1 MSRRRAAEPDAA
13 ALVDT
18 QAGRSPTGRARPPPM
33 RAVARVVGVSQS
45 TVSRILNDVPLLV
58 PVAAETRERVHEAAR
73 RMGYRPNPLARALRG
88 AKMMLLGVIVRDIT
102 DPFFASAIEAL
113 SESARSRGYNIVLG
127 HARGLAEDALALAAV
142 LESRHCDAIILL
154 GDVSD
159 QPRLV
164 ADLAELDIPVVA
176 LWQGPTHHG
185 LLSVNV
191 DNRAGVRLALDHVFA
206 LGHRRIAFVEGRRLG
221 DIRERRLAFISHA
234 HHLGLEIPPSHIQHG
249 LNTPDAGEA
258 ALRSLIA
265 LPEPPTAIV
274 AATDV
279 LAFGVLHAA
288 HELGIRVPA
297 DLSVVGFDDIPIARH
312 SVPALTTVR
321 MPIAEMVAAAVELA
335 VAEPAS
341 PLPGSPV
348 VARRGAP
355 VVAEDGSAPT
365 GLNPAASPDTEHPG
379 AAGAAPSGAGPT
391 RARMFRPELIVRSS
405 TAGPPGS

>member
-1 MSRRRAAEPDAA
+1 
-13 ALVDT
+13 
-18 QAGRSPTGRARPPPM
+18 M
-33 RAVARVVGVSQS
+33 RDVARVVGVSQS

-58 PVAAETRERVHEAAR
+58 PVAADTRQRVHEAAR
-73 RMGYRPNPLARALRG
+73 RLGYRPNPLARALRG
-88 AKMMLLGVIVRDIT
+88 ARMMLLGVVVRDIT

-127 HARGLAEDALALAAV
+127 HARGLAEEAIALAAV

-164 ADLAELDIPVVA
+164 ADLSELDIPVVA
-176 LWQGPTHHG
+176 LWQGPTPH
-185 LLSVNV
+185 LLHSVNV
-191 DNRAGVRLALDHVFA
+191 DNRAGVRLALDHLFE

-221 DIRERRLAFISHA
+221 DIRERRLAFVSHA
-234 HHLGLEIPPSHIQHG
+234 HHLGLEVPPAYIEHG

-258 ALRSLIA
+258 AIRSLIA

-297 DLSVVGFDDIPIARH
+297 DLSVVGFDDIPIAQH
-312 SVPALTTVR
+312 TVPALTTVR

-335 VAEPAS
+335 VAEPTGARDA
-341 PLPGSPV
+341 PPV
-348 VARRGAP
+348 VADHPSG
-355 VVAEDGSAPT
+355 VAVDAAASLAEADPDPT
-365 GLNPAASPDTEHPG
+365 GAT
-379 AAGAAPSGAGPT
+379 APSDLASGDAGPT
-391 RARMFRPELIVRSS
+391 PRGARSRARIFRPELIVRSS
-405 TAGPPGS
+405 TAGPSGG